1 MSLSLDR
8 SIDIFHCSMQV
19 KSHEIRLWQVGL
31 RKEQVEFQII
41 LSKYLLE
48 SFYPFQQNGLL
59 NI

>member
-1 MSLSLDR
+1 
-8 SIDIFHCSMQV
+8 MQI

-31 RKEQVEFQII
+31 WKDQMEFQII

-48 SFYPFQQNGLL
+48 YFYLFQQNGLL